1 MDDERLADEVAAN
14 PFALPRL
21 HPGIREPVGAPTGP
35 QGLLD
40 HLISSQQEPLRNR
53 QTELLRNA
61 EVENELHPIHALD
74 RQVPG
79 VCACE
84 NTPDVLRRQATH
96 LIVIHAVARAV
107 SKLPR
112 GHWTLSPAVRR
123 PRRRGRH
130 AGRVVWSAR
139 YWSAALAERVRGRG
153 ELVCILRTSKLRIGR
168 VGRLNPS
175 PAVSL
180 H

>member
-84 NTPDVLRRQATH
+84 NAPDVLRRQA
-96 LIVIHAVARAV
+96 
-107 SKLPR
+107 P
-112 GHWTLSPAVRR
+112 
-123 PRRRGRH
+123 
-130 AGRVVWSAR
+130 
-139 YWSAALAERVRGRG
+139 
-153 ELVCILRTSKLRIGR
+153 TS
-168 VGRLNPS
+168 
-175 PAVSL
+175 
-180 H
+180 